1 MRPISRE
8 TIIDRKQPLL
18 RWSAVFAGTA
28 ISIAL
33 WVLLQMLGM
42 GVGFAAINLDDAGS
56 LRDLGIGTTAWTCV
70 APMLAMFAGGVFA
83 GRLAG
88 THERGIGAVHGIVVW
103 ALTSLL
109 GLGAMLELITAL
121 AEGAMHGGM
130 MMSGPNA
137 QPPTSAELGQ
147 ATAAT
152 GQILLGAGV
161 SMLVSLATA
170 VIGGCLGIT
179 RRERR
184 RETDRTN
191 EPRIEPPP
199 VVIAPPPAP

>member
-28 ISIAL
+28 ISVAL
-33 WVLLQMLGM
+33 WLLLQMLGM
-42 GVGFAAINLDDAGS
+42 GIGLAAIDLDDSGS
-56 LRDLGIGTTAWTCV
+56 LRDLGIGTTAWTCI
-70 APMLAMFAGGVFA
+70 APLIAMFIGGVIA

-88 THERGIGAVHGIVVW
+88 THERGIGAVHGLVVW

-109 GLGAMLELITAL
+109 GLGALLGLVSAL
-121 AEGAMHGGM
+121 AEGAMHGAMTMGN
-130 MMSGPNA
+130 GA

-147 ATAAT
+147 AAIAT

-161 SMLVSLATA
+161 SMLVGLATA
-170 VIGGCLGIT
+170 VLGGVVGVT

-184 RETDRTN
+184 RDSDQTTV
-191 EPRIEPPP
+191 IEHP
-199 VVIAPPPAP
+199 VVVATPPAP